1 MRDNKSTDIATIEDA
16 QPHVYCSVKS
26 LANKTSCG
34 PSNEADNKASGD
46 PSNEADNSKTV
57 VQDTRLHRPI
67 SPENLLAILQEFND
81 AIHSSQH
88 VPQGEQALVNN
99 VCLTTMAK
107 QCSDNLSTTVNIPE
121 TCSTVSNTSSIDTT
135 KMINEFVAKHFGTRW
150 PYDLCE
156 TSSIDS
162 DDLFKS
168 GSVPVKDV
176 DTETN
181 RDTSEVPDKPC
192 FANDQNIHIRR
203 QDVISD
209 ETIAEENEPFRKEL
223 INNRKSAA
231 GVFEPNENIEP
242 GLSEDGSR
250 QSVLKRTRKSDL
262 KNTMQ
267 MDIQLR
273 RLDTENV
280 NHEQC
285 SMAKGGYD
293 LSVRFSSDHSIGSD
307 IKPIVEAGKPIQLR
321 GNISSELEE
330 FSTGTN
336 TRLKGVISINMSADL
351 TTEPIYLK

>member
-1 MRDNKSTDIATIEDA
+1 
-16 QPHVYCSVKS
+16 
-26 LANKTSCG
+26 
-34 PSNEADNKASGD
+34 
-46 PSNEADNSKTV
+46 
-57 VQDTRLHRPI
+57 
-67 SPENLLAILQEFND
+67 
-81 AIHSSQH
+81 
-88 VPQGEQALVNN
+88 
-99 VCLTTMAK
+99 MAK
-107 QCSDNLSTTVNIPE
+107 QCSDNLSTTVNIPD
-121 TCSTVSNTSSIDTT
+121 TCSTVSNTCSIDTT
-135 KMINEFVAKHFGTRW
+135 KMINEFVTKHFGTRW
-150 PYDLCE
+150 SYDLCE

-168 GSVPVKDV
+168 GSLPVKDV
-176 DTETN
+176 DTQTN

-209 ETIAEENEPFRKEL
+209 ESIAEENESFRKEL

-231 GVFEPNENIEP
+231 GAFEPNENIEP

-250 QSVLKRTRKSDL
+250 QSALKRKRKSDL

-280 NHEQC
+280 NHEQR

-307 IKPIVEAGKPIQLR
+307 IKPIVEAGKPIKLR